1 MATKIAVD
9 GDRAA
14 ECFFFFLSLFFFF
27 VTRKIELEG
36 CRSLSE
42 SRETDRVADGVEED
56 VGRVGNREKG
66 RIVGE
71 AWLGRAKGGFM
82 DVRLP

>member
-9 GDRAA
+9 RDRAA
-14 ECFFFFLSLFFFF
+14 ECFFFHFLSFFFF
-27 VTRKIELEG
+27 TREIEFEG

-42 SRETDRVADGVEED
+42 DRGTDRVADGVEED

-71 AWLGRAKGGFM
+71 AWLGRAKGWFM